1 MTALRRDSPPDT
13 ELEHGRTDRTAR
25 RAEANRVVD
34 GKAPPEMSALK
45 PYWGKPAVR
54 NFREGDGN
62 NGIIEARSA
71 PSPYSTAET
80 VEVILTGL
88 LESLLLS

>member
-1 MTALRRDSPPDT
+1 
-13 ELEHGRTDRTAR
+13 
-25 RAEANRVVD
+25 
-34 GKAPPEMSALK
+34 MSALK

-71 PSPYSTAET
+71 PSPYSTDECSLGQ
-80 VEVILTGL
+80 VEM
-88 LESLLLS
+88 LESGV

>member
-1 MTALRRDSPPDT
+1 M
-13 ELEHGRTDRTAR
+13 
-25 RAEANRVVD
+25 VD

-71 PSPYSTAET
+71 PSPYSTGQANCAAVNIASTACSGVSASTRIETWAER
-80 VEVILTGL
+80 
-88 LESLLLS
+88 

>member
-1 MTALRRDSPPDT
+1 
-13 ELEHGRTDRTAR
+13 
-25 RAEANRVVD
+25 VVD

-71 PSPYSTAET
+71 PSPYSTECEAWGT
-80 VEVILTGL
+80 TPSRQLQL
-88 LESLLLS
+88 K